1 MEILKCMKNEKVI
14 IDSCFTAN
22 ITFNAANVEIFKH
35 DNTISL
41 QQTTSY
47 RQCMH
52 ACTLVQ
58 CKTDNAIVFEDLLN
72 VHPGNKKEKSS

>member
-1 MEILKCMKNEKVI
+1 MKNEKVI

-52 ACTLVQ
+52 ACTMQ
-58 CKTDNAIVFEDLLN
+58 NSEDHAIVFEDLLN